1 MFLRATDARARKD
14 LGVLLDD
21 TITKIGHTNIWEN
34 VRDIVVQY
42 TKMAQWLGDQ
52 ENWTTEHTLRPIF
65 VAEDHQARA
74 WETMVEKGIE
84 VTAVE

>member
-1 MFLRATDARARKD
+1 MVGKVLNVFSAFKSRFGILSTRDEAILIPEKAIMFVRVVDVQDRKD

-52 ENWTTEHTLRPIF
+52 EN
-65 VAEDHQARA
+65 
-74 WETMVEKGIE
+74 
-84 VTAVE
+84 